1 VAARTGLATWPAP
14 NGRHHACRVTD
25 RGNRGISSSLFPQG
39 GSWACLS
46 SACVPARWPDRPI
59 LACAAAT
66 RAGWCVAAVRW
77 GKGEG
82 GREKGAADRPTP
94 SVSG

>member
-1 VAARTGLATWPAP
+1 
-14 NGRHHACRVTD
+14 
-25 RGNRGISSSLFPQG
+25 
-39 GSWACLS
+39 
-46 SACVPARWPDRPI
+46 VPARWPDRPI